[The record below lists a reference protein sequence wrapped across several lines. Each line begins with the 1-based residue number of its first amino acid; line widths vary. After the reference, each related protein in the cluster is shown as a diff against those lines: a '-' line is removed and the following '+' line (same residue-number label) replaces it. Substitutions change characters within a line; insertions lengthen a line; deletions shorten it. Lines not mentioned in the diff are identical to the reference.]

1 MSFISAKQGVLRFKE
16 EEPEWI
22 DALHLVIDYL
32 SPIDSEESLP

>member
-1 MSFISAKQGVLRFKE
+1 MSFPPGKAYCGSKE
-16 EEPEWI
+16 EEPHRI